1 MVIVDNFPSGF
12 NLEGTLSDDGV
23 RDNTLSTGIP
33 ATSATDGAPT
43 PPVGPSFQAA
53 LDNTWPRSNDP
64 GAPKDADMV
73 RLQDFVSESGKNL
86 DGAIHS
92 FRQEQLEH
100 DTRVDSILQDI
111 RADRLDPDSF
121 ITTQELDHRVTR
133 VLGTMAP
140 LPAAITAMEAKFDA
154 IFSNFHTSF
163 LSDFTASVMQLES
176 AMTMRLLLPWWMPSH
191 LITCWLRR

>member
-1 MVIVDNFPSGF
+1 MDNFPSGF

-73 RLQDFVSESGKNL
+73 RLQDFVSESGKKL

-111 RADRLDPDSF
+111 RADRLDPDGF
-121 ITTQELDHRVTR
+121 ITTQELDHMVT
-133 VLGTMAP
+133 
-140 LPAAITAMEAKFDA
+140 
-154 IFSNFHTSF
+154 
-163 LSDFTASVMQLES
+163 
-176 AMTMRLLLPWWMPSH
+176 
-191 LITCWLRR
+191 